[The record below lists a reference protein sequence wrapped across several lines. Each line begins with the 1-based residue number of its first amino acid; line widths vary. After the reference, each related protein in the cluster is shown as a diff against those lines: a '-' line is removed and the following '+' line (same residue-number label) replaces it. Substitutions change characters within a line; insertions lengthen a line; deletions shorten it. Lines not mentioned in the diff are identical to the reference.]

1 MKTSNTN
8 TARSLLA
15 AARDWQPRA
24 AVAAALSLLGMFAG
38 MAHAEVRPTPH
49 ACRQLAGMTVPP
61 AAIGLA
67 TRGATVTSAVPVPP
81 SPQSATAL
89 PLPGYCKVLAS
100 IKPLDASAPAID
112 FELDLPT
119 SWNRKILM
127 LGGGG
132 FDGVIPATSG
142 NVPAGR
148 MDRPVPLARGYAVFA
163 SDSGHQSKAQNALA
177 AEMDGSF
184 ALDPEALRNY
194 AGDAIKKTHDAALY
208 LIRQRYGADHPDK
221 AYFVGGSTG
230 GREALQAILR
240 WPDDWDGA
248 ISLFPAWNATALD
261 LQVGRLARALAKPG
275 GYLDQAK
282 RELLYEASLAACDKL
297 DGLSDGIVSDVAAC
311 NAQFDPRTA
320 TWKGHPLRCP
330 GGKDTGDDCLSDAQL
345 ATLEA
350 YDTPIVFRPALAS
363 GETQYPGFNIY
374 GADLGR
380 ATTKPFQ
387 SLVTLLALGTQAP
400 TYPVPP
406 YAPSLNIFWDQWIR
420 YFVARDANADS
431 LKIDPEHLG
440 ALQSRVDELS
450 LLLDVHTAD
459 FSAFAS
465 HGGKLLIAHGA
476 ADVLVSTRSTE
487 QYFNRM
493 QTTMGSPKVRDFA
506 RFYEVPGYGH
516 AFSTVF
522 NTSWDSLTTLEN
534 WVEKGV
540 APPPQVV
547 TDIIG
552 LPGRTRPLCEYPSWP
567 RYRGHGDADTA
578 SSFVCTTQQPGTD

>member
-1 MKTSNTN
+1 MKPSNTD
-8 TARSLLA
+8 TPLPSSHGWRA
-15 AARDWQPRA
+15 RA
-24 AVAAALSLLGMFAG
+24 AVAAALSLLGTFAG
-38 MAHAEVRPTPH
+38 MAHAEAPPAPH
-49 ACRQLAGMTVPP
+49 TCAQLAGMAVPP
-61 AAIGLA
+61 AAIGLP
-67 TRGATVTSAVPVPP
+67 TKGATVTSAVPVPP
-81 SPQSATAL
+81 SPRSATA
-89 PLPGYCKVLAS
+89 LPGYCKVLAS
-100 IKPLDASAPAID
+100 IEPVTASAPAID

-119 SWNRKILM
+119 PWNRKALM

-142 NVPAGR
+142 NVPAGP
-148 MDRPVPLARGYAVFA
+148 MGRPVPLARGYAVFA
-163 SDSGHQSKAQNALA
+163 SDSGHQSKARNALA

-208 LIRQRYGADHPDK
+208 LIRQRYGVDHPDK

-261 LQVGRLARALAKPG
+261 LQVGRLARALARPG

-297 DGLSDGIVSDVAAC
+297 DGLADGIVSDVAAC
-311 NAQFDPRTA
+311 NARFDPRTA
-320 TWKGHPLRCP
+320 TWQGHPLRCP
-330 GGKDTGDDCLSDAQL
+330 SGKDTGDDCLSDAQL
-345 ATLEA
+345 ATLQA
-350 YDTPIVFRPALAS
+350 YDTPIVFQPPLAS

-406 YAPSLNIFWDQWIR
+406 QAPSLNIFWDQWIR

-431 LKIDPEHLG
+431 LKVDPAHLG
-440 ALQSRVDELS
+440 ALQPRVDALS
-450 LLLDVHTAD
+450 LLLDVHSAD
-459 FSAFAS
+459 FSAFAA
-465 HGGKLLIAHGA
+465 HGGKLLIAQGA

-487 QYFNRM
+487 QYFDRM
-493 QTTMGSPKVRDFA
+493 RATMGPSQVRAFA
-506 RFYEVPGYGH
+506 RFYEIPGYGH

-522 NTSWDSLTTLEN
+522 NAAWDSLTTLEN

-540 APPPQVV
+540 APPPQTV
-547 TDIIG
+547 TDTIG

-567 RYRGHGDADTA
+567 RYRGHGDADAA
-578 SSFVCTTQQPGTD
+578 SSFVCTTQQPGAD

>member
-61 AAIGLA
+61 AAIGLP

-221 AYFVGGSTG
+221 AYFVGGSMG